1 MIIREKA
8 YPRAGLVGN
17 PSDGFFGKTIAFA
30 FTNFH
35 AEVTLWESPEID
47 LVPSVRDHSHFPN
60 IRGLVE
66 DVELL
71 GYYGGIRL
79 LKAAI
84 KRFYDYCMESGVD
97 LHDGSFTMR
106 YDSTIPH
113 LVGLAGSSA
122 IITACFRAL
131 MKFYGVQI
139 DRPHLANLILSAE
152 KDELGI
158 SAGLQD
164 RVVQSYQGLVYMD
177 FDREIMQKQ
186 GYGRYEELDPAI
198 LPSLYI
204 AYRTDL
210 SEGSEVPHN
219 DLTQRFLRKEPEVLE
234 AVKFWAA
241 LTDKVRAGLEGGNGV
256 RIADYLNQNFDRRA
270 KLYAISEGNMSMIQ
284 LAREAGA
291 SAKFTGSG
299 GAIVGTY
306 DGDSMFE
313 ELKMRLEPTGVK
325 VIKPVVAPRVG
336 TDDGGQ

>member
-1 MIIREKA
+1 MIIRKKA

-30 FTNFH
+30 FSNFC
-35 AEVTLWESPEID
+35 AELTMWESPEID
-47 LVPSVRDHSHFPN
+47 LVPSLRDHSHFPN
-60 IRGLVE
+60 IQGLVE

-79 LKAAI
+79 LKATI
-84 KRFYDYCMESGVD
+84 KRFYDYCRESGVD
-97 LHDGSFTMR
+97 LHDRNFTMR

-131 MKFYGVQI
+131 MEFYEVKI
-139 DRPHLANLILSAE
+139 DKPELANLILSAE

-177 FDREIMQKQ
+177 FDEQLMQEQ
-186 GYGRYEELDPAI
+186 GYGRYEELDPTT
-198 LPSLYI
+198 LPPLFI

-219 DLTQRFLRKEPEVLE
+219 DLTQRFLREEPEVLE
-234 AVKFWAA
+234 AIRFWAD
-241 LTDKVRAGLEGGNGV
+241 LTDKVRAGIEGGNGA
-256 RIADYLNQNFDRRA
+256 RIANYLNQNFDRRA
-270 KLYAISEGNMSMIQ
+270 QLYAISEGNMAMVNI
-284 LAREAGA
+284 AREAGA

-299 GAIVGTY
+299 GAIVGTF
-306 DGDSMFE
+306 DGAEMLL
-313 ELKMRLEPTGVK
+313 ELKKRLEPTGVK
-325 VIKPVVAPRVG
+325 VIEPVVAEPVG
-336 TDDGGQ
+336 E